1 MRIRSLERLE
11 RVLCKVSATYPTK
24 AYCITTAEALEKG
37 LLQPLCKDLSDEF
50 LNLRAAGSRAVWS
63 AP

>member
-11 RVLCKVSATYPTK
+11 RVLCKVSATHPTK

-37 LLQPLCKDLSDEF
+37 LLQPLCRDLDEF
-50 LNLRAAGSRAVWS
+50 LNLRAAGSRAV
-63 AP
+63 

>member
-24 AYCITTAEALEKG
+24 AYCITAAEALEKG
-37 LLQPLCKDLSDEF
+37 LLQSLCRDLNGF
-50 LNLRAAGSRAVWS
+50 LNLRAAGSRAV
-63 AP
+63 